1 MLSLSKHEDARRD
14 CAILILR
21 QAQDEE
27 LESSQRG
34 LSGKNWYVNFPFG
47 PGAIA

>member
-1 MLSLSKHEDARRD
+1 MLSLSKHEDAIEV

-27 LESSQRG
+27 IKIETITQPKSACGDCAL
-34 LSGKNWYVNFPFG
+34 L
-47 PGAIA
+47 